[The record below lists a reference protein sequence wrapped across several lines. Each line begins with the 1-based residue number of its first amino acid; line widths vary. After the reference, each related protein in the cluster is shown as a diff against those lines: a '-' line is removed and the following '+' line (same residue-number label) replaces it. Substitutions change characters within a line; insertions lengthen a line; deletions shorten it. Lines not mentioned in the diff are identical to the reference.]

1 MGLPGIGVIEDQ
13 RITVLTGM
21 AVTPGY
27 VSLLGMRIAG
37 AQCNFDV
44 GDLEGNCRRILE
56 AMDWAEG
63 AKADLLVLPELATS
77 GYPPEDLALRGDFL
91 AANRAVLERLAERS
105 DRTVTVVG
113 FLDSARPDAGEDD
126 AAPRRVANAAAIL
139 GSGRIQ
145 GVYHKEHLP
154 NYGVFDERRWFY
166 PGRNT
171 VRTWPVGGTRV
182 GVSVCEDLWMDEGPW
197 RKLAEA
203 GAGVIVN
210 INASPYHLGKAAE
223 REALVSR
230 RAREAGAPVV
240 YLNLVGGQDE
250 LVFDGASLVAGSDG
264 AILYR
269 AAQFTEE
276 RFLVDLPPAGAEAAG
291 ARPDREWMEAEEEVW
306 EALTLAV
313 RDYVRKN
320 RFEAAVVG
328 LSGGIDSAVTACLAA
343 DALGPDRVWGV
354 SMPSVYSSEHSKTD
368 AKRLSSNLGIRFD
381 MVPIER
387 AHAAFVDTLTP
398 VMGNAEWGVAG
409 ENLQA
414 RARGSILMALSNR
427 HGGLVL
433 ATGNKSELSVGYAT
447 LYGDMVG
454 AFAPLKDVYKTLV
467 YRLAQWRNRREPVI
481 PTEILTKP
489 PSAELR
495 PDQLDTDSLPPYDVL
510 DSILAMYIDSER
522 SMEEIAVAGFD
533 PALVRRV
540 VGLVERSEYKRRQS
554 APGPKITTKSL
565 GRERRRPITSGWN
578 LR

>member
-1 MGLPGIGVIEDQ
+1 MLP
-13 RITVLTGM
+13 
-21 AVTPGY
+21 
-27 VSLLGMRIAG
+27 
-37 AQCNFDV
+37 
-44 GDLEGNCRRILE
+44 
-56 AMDWAEG
+56 
-63 AKADLLVLPELATS
+63 
-77 GYPPEDLALRGDFL
+77 
-91 AANRAVLERLAERS
+91 
-105 DRTVTVVG
+105 
-113 FLDSARPDAGEDD
+113 
-126 AAPRRVANAAAIL
+126 
-139 GSGRIQ
+139 
-145 GVYHKEHLP
+145 
-154 NYGVFDERRWFY
+154 
-166 PGRNT
+166 
-171 VRTWPVGGTRV
+171 
-182 GVSVCEDLWMDEGPW
+182 
-197 RKLAEA
+197 EA

-210 INASPYHLGKAAE
+210 INASPYHLGKAVE

-276 RFLVDLPPAGAEAAG
+276 RFLLDVPSAGEEAAG
-291 ARPDREWMEAEEEVW
+291 ERPQREWMEAEEEVW
-306 EALTLAV
+306 EALMLAV

-387 AHAAFVDTLTP
+387 AHAAFVDTLSP

-510 DSILAMYIDSER
+510 DSILSMYIDSER
-522 SMEEIAVAGFD
+522 SMEEIAAAGFD
-533 PALVRRV
+533 PALVRQV

>member
-1 MGLPGIGVIEDQ
+1 
-13 RITVLTGM
+13 M
-21 AVTPGY
+21 A
-27 VSLLGMRIAG
+27 MRIAG
-37 AQCNFDV
+37 AQLNFKV
-44 GDLEGNCRRILE
+44 GDLEGNCRRILD
-56 AMDWAEG
+56 AMAWASGE
-63 AKADLLVLPELATS
+63 KADLLVLPELATS
-77 GYPPEDLALRGDFL
+77 GYPPEDLALRADFL
-91 AANRAVLERLAERS
+91 SADRAVLERLAERS

-113 FLDSARPDAGEDD
+113 CLDSSPSDAGEDD

-139 GSGRIQ
+139 GSGRIL

-171 VRTWPVGGTRV
+171 VRTWPVGPTRV

-197 RKLAEA
+197 RLLAGA

-230 RAREAGAPVV
+230 RAREAGAAVV

-276 RFLVDLPPAGAEAAG
+276 RFLLDLPPAGAEAAA
-291 ARPDREWMEAEEEVW
+291 ARPQREWMGAEEEVW
-306 EALTLAV
+306 EALKLAV
-313 RDYVRKN
+313 RDYLGKN
-320 RFEAAVVG
+320 RFGEAVVG

-387 AHAAFVDTLTP
+387 AHAAFVDTLSP

-467 YRLAQWRNRREPVI
+467 YRLAEWRNRQETVI
-481 PTEILTKP
+481 PVEILTKP

-522 SMEEIAVAGFD
+522 SMEEIAAAGFD

-540 VGLVERSEYKRRQS
+540 VGLVEGSEYKRRQS
-554 APGPKITTKSL
+554 APGPKVTTKSL

>member
-1 MGLPGIGVIEDQ
+1 
-13 RITVLTGM
+13 M

-27 VSLLGMRIAG
+27 VSLWGMRIAG
-37 AQCNFDV
+37 AQGNFDV
-44 GDLEGNCRRILE
+44 GDLEGNCRRILD

-63 AKADLLVLPELATS
+63 EGADLLVFPELATS

-105 DRTVTVVG
+105 GRTVTVVG
-113 FLDSARPDAGEDD
+113 FPDSSRPEVGEPDT
-126 AAPRRVANAAAIL
+126 ALRRVANAAAIL
-139 GSGRIQ
+139 GSGRIL

-171 VRTWPVGGTRV
+171 VRTWPVGATRV
-182 GVSVCEDLWMDEGPW
+182 GVSVCEDLWMEEGPW
-197 RKLAEA
+197 RRLAEA

-230 RAREAGAPVV
+230 RARQARAPVV

-269 AAQFTEE
+269 GAQFTEE
-276 RFLVDLPPAGAEAAG
+276 RFLLDVPPAGGEAG
-291 ARPDREWMEAEEEVW
+291 APGPGREWMKAEEEIW
-306 EALTLAV
+306 AALTLGV

-368 AKRLSSNLGIRFD
+368 AKRLASNLGVRFD

-387 AHAAFVDTLTP
+387 THAAFMDTLSP
-398 VMGNAEWGVAG
+398 VMGTDGWGVAG

-454 AFAPLKDVYKTLV
+454 GFAPLKDVYKTLV
-467 YRLAQWRNRREPVI
+467 YRLARWRNRREPVI
-481 PTEILTKP
+481 PPEVLTKP

-510 DSILAMYIDSER
+510 DSVLAMYIDSER
-522 SMEEIAVAGFD
+522 SMEEITAAGFD
-533 PALVRRV
+533 PALVSRV

>member
-1 MGLPGIGVIEDQ
+1 
-13 RITVLTGM
+13 M
-21 AVTPGY
+21 AATAGY

-37 AQCNFDV
+37 AQLNLNV
-44 GDLEGNCRRILE
+44 GDLEGNCRRILD

-63 AKADLLVLPELATS
+63 EEADLLVLPELATS

-91 AANRAVLERLAERS
+91 AANRAVVERLAEES
-105 DRTVTVVG
+105 ARTVTVVG
-113 FLDSARPDAGEDD
+113 FLDSSRPGAGESD

-139 GSGRIQ
+139 GSGRIL

-171 VRTWPVGGTRV
+171 VRTWPVGDTRV
-182 GVSVCEDLWMDEGPW
+182 GVSVCEDLWVEEGPW
-197 RKLAEA
+197 RLLAEA

-240 YLNLVGGQDE
+240 YLNMVGGQDE

-269 AAQFTEE
+269 GAQFTEE
-276 RFLVDLPPAGAEAAG
+276 RFLLDVPPTGEEAAV
-291 ARPDREWMEAEEEVW
+291 ARAWMEPDEEVW
-306 EALTLAV
+306 AALTLGI

-328 LSGGIDSAVTACLAA
+328 LSGGIDSSVTACLAA
-343 DALGPDRVWGV
+343 DALGADRVWGV

-368 AKRLSSNLGIRFD
+368 AKRLASNLGIRFD

-387 AHAAFVDTLTP
+387 AHAAFVDTLSP
-398 VMGNAEWGVAG
+398 VMGTDGWGVAG

-454 AFAPLKDVYKTLV
+454 AFAPLKDIYKTLV
-467 YRLAQWRNRREPVI
+467 YRLAQWRNSRDPVI

-510 DSILAMYIDSER
+510 DSVLAMYIDLER
-522 SMEEIAVAGFD
+522 SMEEIAAVGFD
-533 PALVRRV
+533 PDLVRRV

-554 APGPKITTKSL
+554 APGPKVTTKSL

>member
-1 MGLPGIGVIEDQ
+1 MCALVGGLS
-13 RITVLTGM
+13 
-21 AVTPGY
+21 
-27 VSLLGMRIAG
+27 VSLPDMVLRIAG
-37 AQCNFDV
+37 AQLNLVV
-44 GDLEGNCRRILE
+44 GDLEGNCRRIGD
-56 AMDWAEG
+56 AMDWAEENR
-63 AKADLLVLPELATS
+63 ADLLVLPELAVS

-91 AANRAVLERLAERS
+91 EANREVLERLASRS
-105 DRTVTVVG
+105 RRTVTVVG
-113 FLDSARPDAGEDD
+113 FLDSSRSRAEPPPGDD
-126 AAPRRVANAAAIL
+126 TYSARVANAAAIL
-139 GSGRIQ
+139 RGGRVQ
-145 GVYHKEHLP
+145 GVYHKALLP

-166 PGRNT
+166 PGHNP
-171 VRTWPVGGTRV
+171 VRTWGVGDTAV
-182 GVSVCEDLWMDEGPW
+182 GVSICEDLWMDDGPW
-197 RKLAEA
+197 RRLAEV

-250 LVFDGASLVAGSDG
+250 LVFDGASLVAASDG

-269 AAQFTEE
+269 SVQFGEDRFVLDVPLSGETVETSPPE
-276 RFLVDLPPAGAEAAG
+276 RN
-291 ARPDREWMEAEEEVW
+291 WMEPEEEIW
-306 EALTLAV
+306 AALTLGIG
-313 RDYVRKN
+313 DYVRKN

-343 DALGPDRVWGV
+343 DALGADRVWGV

-368 AKRLSSNLGIRFD
+368 AKRLASNLGIRFD

-387 AHAAFVDTLTP
+387 AHTAFVDTLSP
-398 VMGNAEWGVAG
+398 VMGKDGWGVAG

-454 AFAPLKDVYKTLV
+454 GFAPLKDIYKTLV
-467 YRLAQWRNRREPVI
+467 YRLARWRNRRAPDI
-481 PTEILTKP
+481 PCDILTKP

-495 PDQLDTDSLPPYDVL
+495 PDQFDTDSLPPYDIL
-510 DSILAMYIDSER
+510 DCMLAMYIDSER
-522 SMEEIAVAGFD
+522 SMEEITAAGFD

-565 GRERRRPITSGWN
+565 GRERRRPITSAWN

>member
-1 MGLPGIGVIEDQ
+1 M
-13 RITVLTGM
+13 LTGV
-21 AVTPGY
+21 AANLPD
-27 VSLLGMRIAG
+27 VSLPGMRIAG
-37 AQCNFDV
+37 AQMNLDV
-44 GDLEGNCRRILE
+44 GDLEGNCRRILD

-63 AKADLLVLPELATS
+63 QGADLLVFPELAIS

-91 AANRAVLERLAERS
+91 RANRTVLERLASRS
-105 DRTVTVVG
+105 ARTVTVVG
-113 FLDSARPDAGEDD
+113 FLDFSCPVAGAPDTS
-126 AAPRRVANAAAIL
+126 PRRVANAAAIL
-139 GSGRIQ
+139 GSGRIL

-166 PGRNT
+166 PGRNP
-171 VRTWPVGGTRV
+171 VRTWPVADTTV
-182 GVSVCEDLWMDEGPW
+182 GVSVCEDLWVDEGPW
-197 RKLAEA
+197 RMLAEA

-210 INASPYHLGKAAE
+210 INASPYHMGKAAE

-230 RAREAGAPVV
+230 RARAAGVPVV

-264 AILYR
+264 HILHR
-269 AAQFTEE
+269 GTQFAEE
-276 RFLVDLPPAGAEAAG
+276 RFVLEIPAAG
-291 ARPDREWMEAEEEVW
+291 EDAPMGRAERVWMVPEEEIW
-306 EALTLAV
+306 AALVLGI
-313 RDYVRKN
+313 RDYVGKN

-328 LSGGIDSAVTACLAA
+328 LSGGIDSAVTAALAA

-354 SMPSVYSSEHSKTD
+354 SMPSVFSSEHSKTD
-368 AKRLSSNLGIRFD
+368 AKRLASNLGIRFD
-381 MVPIER
+381 MIPIER
-387 AHAAFVDTLTP
+387 AHAALVDTLSP
-398 VMGNAEWGVAG
+398 VMGTDGWGVAG

-454 AFAPLKDVYKTLV
+454 AYAPLKDIYKTLV
-467 YRLAQWRNRREPVI
+467 YRLARWRNGRDPVI
-481 PTEILTKP
+481 PSEILTKP

-495 PDQLDTDSLPPYDVL
+495 PDQLDTDSLPPYDAL
-510 DSILAMYIDSER
+510 DSILAMYIDLER
-522 SMEEIAVAGFD
+522 SMEDIAAAGFD
-533 PALVRRV
+533 PDLVRRV

>member
-1 MGLPGIGVIEDQ
+1 
-13 RITVLTGM
+13 M
-21 AVTPGY
+21 AAKVAD
-27 VSLLGMRIAG
+27 VSLPGMRIAG
-37 AQCNFDV
+37 AQINLDV
-44 GDLEGNCRRILE
+44 GDLEGNCRRILD

-63 AKADLLVLPELATS
+63 ERADLLVFPELAIS

-91 AANRAVLERLAERS
+91 RANRAVLERLASRS
-105 DRTVTVVG
+105 ARTVTVVG
-113 FLDSARPDAGEDD
+113 FLDSSRPVAGEPDTS
-126 AAPRRVANAAAIL
+126 PRRVANAAAIL
-139 GSGRIQ
+139 GSGRIL

-166 PGRNT
+166 PGRNP
-171 VRTWPVGGTRV
+171 VRTWPVADTTV
-182 GVSVCEDLWMDEGPW
+182 GVSVCEDLWVDEGPW
-197 RKLAEA
+197 RMLAEA

-210 INASPYHLGKAAE
+210 INASPYHMGKAAE

-230 RAREAGAPVV
+230 RAVAAGAPVV

-264 AILYR
+264 HILYR
-269 AAQFTEE
+269 GAQFAEE
-276 RFLVDLPPAGAEAAG
+276 RFVLDIPAAG
-291 ARPDREWMEAEEEVW
+291 EEASMGRAERVWMASEEEIW
-306 EALTLAV
+306 AALVLGI
-313 RDYVRKN
+313 RDYVGKN

-328 LSGGIDSAVTACLAA
+328 LSGGIDSAVTAALAA
-343 DALGPDRVWGV
+343 DALGADRVWGV
-354 SMPSVYSSEHSKTD
+354 SMPSVFSSEHSKTD
-368 AKRLSSNLGIRFD
+368 AKRLASNLGIRFD

-387 AHAAFVDTLTP
+387 AHAALVDTLSP
-398 VMGNAEWGVAG
+398 VMGTDGWGVAG

-454 AFAPLKDVYKTLV
+454 AYAPLKDIYKTLV
-467 YRLAQWRNRREPVI
+467 YRLARWRNGGDPVI
-481 PTEILTKP
+481 PFEILTKP

-510 DSILAMYIDSER
+510 DSILAMYIDLER
-522 SMEEIAVAGFD
+522 SMEDIAAAGFD
-533 PALVRRV
+533 PDLVRRV

>member
-1 MGLPGIGVIEDQ
+1 
-13 RITVLTGM
+13 
-21 AVTPGY
+21 
-27 VSLLGMRIAG
+27 MRIAG
-37 AQCNFDV
+37 AQLNLDV
-44 GDLEGNCRRILE
+44 GDLEGNCRRILH
-56 AMDWAEG
+56 AMDWAEREQ
-63 AKADLLVLPELATS
+63 ADLLVLPELAIS

-91 AANRAVLERLAERS
+91 GGNRAVLEQLSERS
-105 DRTVTVVG
+105 SRTVTVVG
-113 FLDSARPDAGEDD
+113 FLDSSRPDGGEFD
-126 AAPRRVANAAAIL
+126 AAPHRVANAAAIL
-139 GSGRIQ
+139 GSGRIL

-171 VRTWPVGGTRV
+171 VRTWPVGAASV
-182 GVSVCEDLWMDEGPW
+182 GISICEDLWMEEGPW
-197 RKLAEA
+197 RLLAEA

-210 INASPYHLGKAAE
+210 INASPYHQGKAAE

-230 RAREAGAPVV
+230 RARAAGAPVV

-250 LVFDGASLVAGSDG
+250 LVFDGASLVAGADG
-264 AILYR
+264 TILYR
-269 AAQFTEE
+269 GAQFAED
-276 RFLVDLPPAGAEAAG
+276 RFLLEVSPAGGEAVA
-291 ARPDREWMEAEEEVW
+291 ARRERGWMDAEEEVW
-306 EALTLAV
+306 AALTLGV

-320 RFEAAVVG
+320 RFQAAVVG

-343 DALGPDRVWGV
+343 DALGADRVWGV
-354 SMPSVYSSEHSKTD
+354 SMPSMYSSEHSKTD
-368 AKRLSSNLGIRFD
+368 AKRLASNLGIRFD

-387 AHAAFVDTLTP
+387 AHAAFVDTLSP
-398 VMGNAEWGVAG
+398 VMGSDGWGVAG

-467 YRLAQWRNRREPVI
+467 YRLAAWRNRRDPVI

-510 DSILAMYIDSER
+510 DSVLAMYIDLER

-533 PALVRRV
+533 PDLVRRV

>member
-1 MGLPGIGVIEDQ
+1 
-13 RITVLTGM
+13 
-21 AVTPGY
+21 
-27 VSLLGMRIAG
+27 MRIAG
-37 AQCNFDV
+37 AQLNLEV
-44 GDLEGNCRRILE
+44 GDLEGNCRRILD

-63 AKADLLVLPELATS
+63 ERADLLVLPELATT

-91 AANRAVLERLAERS
+91 GANRAVLERLAERS
-105 DRTVTVVG
+105 ARTVTVVG
-113 FLDSARPDAGEDD
+113 FLDSSRPDSGDD
-126 AAPRRVANAAAIL
+126 DVVPRRVANAAAIL
-139 GSGRIQ
+139 GSGRIL

-166 PGRNT
+166 PGCNT
-171 VRTWPVGGTRV
+171 ARTWPVGATRV
-182 GVSVCEDLWMDEGPW
+182 GVSICEDLWMEEGPW
-197 RKLAEA
+197 TMLAEA

-210 INASPYHLGKAAE
+210 INASPYHQGKAAE
-223 REALVSR
+223 REGLVSR
-230 RAREAGAPVV
+230 RARAAGAAVV

-250 LVFDGASLVAGSDG
+250 LVFDGASLVAGADG

-269 AAQFTEE
+269 GAQFAEE
-276 RFLVDLPPAGAEAAG
+276 RFIVHVPAAGAEAPAPPV
-291 ARPDREWMEAEEEVW
+291 AVREWMEAEEEVW
-306 EALTLAV
+306 EALTLGI
-313 RDYVRKN
+313 RDYARKN
-320 RFEAAVVG
+320 RLEAAVVG
-328 LSGGIDSAVTACLAA
+328 LSGGIDSAVTACLAT
-343 DALGPDRVWGV
+343 DALGADRVWGV

-368 AKRLSSNLGIRFD
+368 AKRLASNLGIRFD

-387 AHAAFVDTLTP
+387 VHAAFVNTLSP
-398 VMGNAEWGVAG
+398 VMGSEGWGVAG

-454 AFAPLKDVYKTLV
+454 GFAPLKDIYKTLV
-467 YRLAQWRNRREPVI
+467 YRLARWRNRRDPVI
-481 PTEILTKP
+481 PTEILAKP

-510 DSILAMYIDSER
+510 DSVLAMYIDLER
-522 SMEEIAVAGFD
+522 SIEDIAAAGFD
-533 PALVRRV
+533 PGLVRRV

>member
-1 MGLPGIGVIEDQ
+1 
-13 RITVLTGM
+13 
-21 AVTPGY
+21 
-27 VSLLGMRIAG
+27 MRIAG
-37 AQCNFDV
+37 AQLNLDV

-63 AKADLLVLPELATS
+63 EKADLLVLPELATS
-77 GYPPEDLALRGDFL
+77 GYPPEDLALRDDFL
-91 AANRAVLERLAERS
+91 KTNRAVVERLAERS
-105 DRTVTVVG
+105 AGTVTVVG
-113 FLDSARPDAGEDD
+113 FLDSSRPDPGD
-126 AAPRRVANAAAIL
+126 ADTGSRRVANAAAIL
-139 GSGRIQ
+139 GSGRIL

-166 PGRNT
+166 PGHNA
-171 VRTWPVGGTRV
+171 VRTWPVGDTRV
-182 GVSVCEDLWMDEGPW
+182 GVSVCEDLWVDEGPW
-197 RKLAEA
+197 RMLAQA

-269 AAQFTEE
+269 GAQFAEE
-276 RFLVDLPPAGAEAAG
+276 RFVLDVPPAGGEAPMPRAE
-291 ARPDREWMEAEEEVW
+291 RDWMEPVEEIW
-306 EALTLAV
+306 EALVLAT

-343 DALGPDRVWGV
+343 DALGAHRVWGV
-354 SMPSVYSSEHSKTD
+354 SMPSMYSSEHSKTD
-368 AKRLSSNLGIRFD
+368 AKRLAANLGIRFD

-387 AHAAFVDTLTP
+387 AHAAFVDTLSA
-398 VMGNAEWGVAG
+398 VMGRDEWGVAG

-454 AFAPLKDVYKTLV
+454 GFAPLKDVYKTLV
-467 YRLAQWRNRREPVI
+467 YRLARWRNRSDPVI
-481 PTEILTKP
+481 PTGILTKP

-510 DSILAMYIDSER
+510 DSVLAMYIDLER
-522 SMEEIAVAGFD
+522 SMEEIAAVGFD
-533 PALVRRV
+533 ADLVRRV

>member
-1 MGLPGIGVIEDQ
+1 
-13 RITVLTGM
+13 
-21 AVTPGY
+21 
-27 VSLLGMRIAG
+27 MRIAG
-37 AQCNFDV
+37 AQLNLDV
-44 GDLEGNCRRILE
+44 GDLEGNGRRILD

-63 AKADLLVLPELATS
+63 EKADLLVLPELATS
-77 GYPPEDLALRGDFL
+77 GYPPEDLALRDDFL
-91 AANRAVLERLAERS
+91 GANRAVLERLAERS
-105 DRTVTVVG
+105 ARTVTVVG
-113 FLDSARPDAGEDD
+113 FLDSSRPDARGADTG
-126 AAPRRVANAAAIL
+126 RGRVANAAAVL
-139 GSGRIQ
+139 GSGRIL
-145 GVYHKEHLP
+145 GIYHKEHLP

-171 VRTWPVGGTRV
+171 VHTWPVAGTTV
-182 GVSVCEDLWMDEGPW
+182 GVSVCEDLWMEEGPW
-197 RKLAEA
+197 RLLAEA
-203 GAGVIVN
+203 SAGVIVN

-269 AAQFTEE
+269 GAQFEEE
-276 RFLVDLPPAGAEAAG
+276 RFLLDVPPAGKEAPGRGAE
-291 ARPDREWMEAEEEVW
+291 RDWMEPEEEIW
-306 EALTLAV
+306 EALVLAT

-328 LSGGIDSAVTACLAA
+328 LSGGIDSAVTACVAA
-343 DALGPDRVWGV
+343 DALGADRVWGV

-368 AKRLSSNLGIRFD
+368 AKRLASNLGIRFD

-387 AHAAFVDTLTP
+387 AHAAFVDTLSP
-398 VMGNAEWGVAG
+398 VMGTDGWGVAG

-414 RARGSILMALSNR
+414 RARGSVLMALSNR

-454 AFAPLKDVYKTLV
+454 GFAPLKDIYKTLV

-510 DSILAMYIDSER
+510 DSVLAMYIDLER
-522 SMEEIAVAGFD
+522 SMEEIAAAGFD
-533 PALVRRV
+533 ACLVGRV